1 MDKLSYYIALDGVPL
16 ASVSPLIRIA
26 DVIELRPERTTNLQA
41 RLQTPGS
48 LLVRDHIASR
58 EVRVQFAVLTS
69 ELSLRTR
76 ILSDVTAW
84 AMNGRVLEIADRPG
98 QRLQVR
104 CTETPQT
111 MSKRKWTELCEMT
124 FTAHAVPFWEDRFP
138 VTVSANAVTEETLHI
153 RPTGNVQT
161 CPLRCSVTPEGG
173 ALTSLTIVANGAEM
187 AFSGLA
193 VPGGKTLAIDY
204 QEGMLVAFW
213 TDTDGSRIPCL
224 SCRTG
229 SEGIPLNARQ
239 DNAVR
244 IAANTA
250 CKLQLSAK
258 GWYW

>member
-1 MDKLSYYIALDGVPL
+1 MSYYIALDGVPL

-58 EVRVQFAVLTS
+58 EVRVQFTVLTS
-69 ELSLRTR
+69 DLAQRTR

-84 AMNGRVLEIADRPG
+84 AMNGRLLEIADRPG
-98 QRLQVR
+98 QQLQVR

-111 MSKRKWTELCEMT
+111 MSKRKWTELCELT

-138 VTVSANAVTEETLHI
+138 MTVSADTVTEETLHI
-153 RPTGNVQT
+153 RPTGNVHK
-161 CPLRCSVTPEGG
+161 CPLRCSITPESS
-173 ALTSLTIVANGAEM
+173 ALTSLTIAANGAEM

-193 VPGGKTLAIDY
+193 VPVGKTLVIDY
-204 QEGMLVAFW
+204 QEGVLVAFW
-213 TDTDGSRIPCL
+213 TDTDGSRIPYL

-239 DNAVR
+239 DNAVH

-250 CKLQLSAK
+250 CMLQISAK